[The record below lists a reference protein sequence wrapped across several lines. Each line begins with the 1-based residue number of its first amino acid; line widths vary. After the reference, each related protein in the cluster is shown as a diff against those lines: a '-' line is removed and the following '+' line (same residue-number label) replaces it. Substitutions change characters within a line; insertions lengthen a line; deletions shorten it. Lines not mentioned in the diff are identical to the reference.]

1 EHPYTALAAARR
13 LLGSTRLLHRGR
25 GDRPRAGAPAA
36 RLVRRA
42 RADVVRP
49 ARARQGDGADAARGG
64 GLPASPADRSPS
76 GRRRRARAGQGD
88 VGAPARGVR
97 LPASP
102 PDRSRS
108 GRRRRAHAAPL
119 GRRRDDRVHRT
130 HPGVGGAVVR
140 AASRMSEGVDPR
152 RVALLSFFIGIAA
165 GAFGGL
171 LGVGGGVIMVPLLT
185 SVAGLTQHE
194 AHAASLAG
202 TVVTGLGGA
211 LTYAADQAVDF
222 RVALILASVSVFAT
236 YAVAY
241 HAARVPALKLR
252 GVFGGFLILA
262 AVLLIARDEL
272 LGLRAPAGSL
282 TTIFL

>member
-1 EHPYTALAAARR
+1 
-13 LLGSTRLLHRGR
+13 
-25 GDRPRAGAPAA
+25 
-36 RLVRRA
+36 
-42 RADVVRP
+42 
-49 ARARQGDGADAARGG
+49 
-64 GLPASPADRSPS
+64 
-76 GRRRRARAGQGD
+76 
-88 VGAPARGVR
+88 
-97 LPASP
+97 
-102 PDRSRS
+102 
-108 GRRRRAHAAPL
+108 
-119 GRRRDDRVHRT
+119 
-130 HPGVGGAVVR
+130 
-140 AASRMSEGVDPR
+140 MSEGVDHR

-282 TTIFL
+282 TTIFLIATGLLVGVAAGLLGVGGGALMVPLLVIGVGMTQHVAQGTSLAAMIPSGVSGTFAHWRTGALRRDAVLGLAPGTILGSWTGGQFALGMAASTLQIVFAVALTLLGINYILGVRRTQASRRAG